1 MLQGLNQVLNFSYY
15 ITIAVLFTMLL
26 GSNYKLNQQ
35 RMQLE
40 AQTILMVTTA
50 RTLNDRL
57 NSLKVSLEKSEN
69 KRRYIL
75 GLWQEAIIEGRV
87 KVFD

>member
-1 MLQGLNQVLNFSYY
+1 MLNFSYY
-15 ITIAVLFTMLL
+15 ITIVVLLTMLI
-26 GSNYKLNQQ
+26 GSNYKLEQQ
-35 RMQLE
+35 RIQLE
-40 AQTILMVTTA
+40 AQTTLMLTTA
-50 RTLNDRL
+50 KTLNDRL

-75 GLWQEAIIEGRV
+75 GLWQEAVLEGTV